1 MNDLM
6 TRADISNLERL
17 IRKQERVCL
26 TALDQREA
34 ELKADFER
42 HIAAVYYYDQ
52 DEVWKKAYTEANEIA
67 QQAKAQIAARCE
79 EMGIPEEFA
88 PTLDVHWYRRGENA
102 VKDRRDELR
111 RKAMAEIAALKK
123 SGRTQVE
130 IWSLNAQ
137 TKLASKTLTSE
148 AAKTFLDEMP
158 STTELMPK
166 LEYQHVTSL
175 LEDSRKR

>member
-42 HIAAVYYYDQ
+42 HIAVVHYYDQ
-52 DEVWKKAYTEANEIA
+52 DEVWKKAYTEAKEIA

>member
-1 MNDLM
+1 MSDLM
-6 TRADISNLERL
+6 TRADISNIERL
-17 IRKQERVCL
+17 IRKRERVCL
-26 TALDQREA
+26 TALDQREV

-42 HIAAVYYYDQ
+42 
-52 DEVWKKAYTEANEIA
+52 
-67 QQAKAQIAARCE
+67 QIAARCE
-79 EMGIPEEFA
+79 ELGIPEEFA
-88 PTLDVHWYRRGENA
+88 PSLDVHWYRRGENA